1 MMSLELYTYFRSSAA
16 YRVRIALNLKRLSYR
31 PRFVH
36 LAKGEQHQ
44 PEYHE
49 INPQERVPA
58 LVDRGTVF
66 TQSLAIIE
74 YLNDAYPEPPLLPR
88 RRDERAYVR
97 ALAQIIACDIH
108 PLNNLRVLRYLEH
121 TMGQDEA
128 ARIAWIRHWI
138 REGFEAFEAQL
149 ARHESSGLFCFGDT
163 PTLADICLTP
173 QVFNARRFCCELS
186 EFPRIRAIDEN
197 CQALIAFRDAAPEQQ
212 ADAE

>member
-128 ARIAWIRHWI
+128 ARSAWIRHWI
-138 REGFEAFEAQL
+138 AEGFEAFEEQL
-149 ARHESSGLFCFGDT
+149 ARHGNYGRFCFGDT
-163 PTLADICLTP
+163 PTLADICLVP
-173 QVFNARRFCCELS
+173 QVFNARRFGCDLS
-186 EFPRIRAIDEN
+186 RFAKILAIEKN
-197 CQALIAFRDAAPEQQ
+197 CLALPAFHDAVPEQQ
-212 ADAE
+212 ADYE